1 MPFLLPFVVKML
13 PFGSPARDNATAKA
27 GEGVMARAR
36 RSFKLRLSP
45 AGLDV
50 LIDSHCHLIR
60 VTRSLI
66 AWGTTLHVAVEHLS
80 TLSTT
85 EIVDQMQLQELDC
98 LGGAEEHH
106 IATSITERVQ
116 KTSPEGR
123 QPNLGTIYLLALM
136 QIPKAGKSDLI
147 NAFDR
152 ALQSGAR
159 TPASREVDDLAG

>member
-1 MPFLLPFVVKML
+1 
-13 PFGSPARDNATAKA
+13 
-27 GEGVMARAR
+27 MARAR

-80 TLSTT
+80 TLSTG
-85 EIVDQMQLQELDC
+85 EIIEQMKLHQLDS

-106 IATSITERVQ
+106 VGASNRLWDIATSITERVQ
-116 KTSPEGR
+116 ETSPDGR
-123 QPNLGTIYLLALM
+123 QPNLGTIYLLAL
-136 QIPKAGKSDLI
+136 IRVPKADKSDLMS
-147 NAFDR
+147 AFVR

-159 TPASREVDDLAG
+159 SPASTEVNDLAG

>member
-1 MPFLLPFVVKML
+1 
-13 PFGSPARDNATAKA
+13 
-27 GEGVMARAR
+27 MARAR

-80 TLSTT
+80 TLSTS
-85 EIVDQMQLQELDC
+85 EIVDQMKEHELDC

-106 IATSITERVQ
+106 VGASNRLWDIATSITERVQ
-116 KTSPEGR
+116 ETSPDGR

-147 NAFDR
+147 SAFDR

-159 TPASREVDDLAG
+159 TPANREANDLAG

>member
-1 MPFLLPFVVKML
+1 
-13 PFGSPARDNATAKA
+13 
-27 GEGVMARAR
+27 MARAR

-66 AWGTTLHVAVEHLS
+66 AWGTTLHVAVEYLS
-80 TLSTT
+80 TLPTS
-85 EIVDQMQLQELDC
+85 EIIEQMQVHELDC

-106 IATSITERVQ
+106 VGASNRLWDIATSITERVQ
-116 KTSPEGR
+116 EISQDGR
-123 QPNLGTIYLLALM
+123 QPHLGTIYLLALI
-136 QIPKAGKSDLI
+136 QVPKAGKSDLMS
-147 NAFDR
+147 AFDR

-159 TPASREVDDLAG
+159 TPAAGEVHDLAG

>member
-1 MPFLLPFVVKML
+1 
-13 PFGSPARDNATAKA
+13 
-27 GEGVMARAR
+27 MARAR

-66 AWGTTLHVAVEHLS
+66 AWGTTLHIAVEHLS
-80 TLSTT
+80 TLSTD
-85 EIVDQMQLQELDC
+85 EIIEQLKVHQLDC

-106 IATSITERVQ
+106 VGASNRLWDIATSITERVQ
-116 KTSPEGR
+116 ETSPDGR
-123 QPNLGTIYLLALM
+123 QPNLGTIYLLALI
-136 QIPKAGKSDLI
+136 QVPKAGKSDLMS
-147 NAFDR
+147 AFDR

-159 TPASREVDDLAG
+159 SPASGGVNDLTG

>member
-1 MPFLLPFVVKML
+1 
-13 PFGSPARDNATAKA
+13 
-27 GEGVMARAR
+27 
-36 RSFKLRLSP
+36 
-45 AGLDV
+45 
-50 LIDSHCHLIR
+50 
-60 VTRSLI
+60 
-66 AWGTTLHVAVEHLS
+66 
-80 TLSTT
+80 LSTT

-106 IATSITERVQ
+106 VGASNRLWDIATSITERVQ

>member
-1 MPFLLPFVVKML
+1 
-13 PFGSPARDNATAKA
+13 
-27 GEGVMARAR
+27 MARPR

-80 TLSTT
+80 TLSTG
-85 EIVDQMQLQELDC
+85 EIIEQMKVHELDG
-98 LGGAEEHH
+98 LGGGEEHH
-106 IATSITERVQ
+106 VGASNRLWDIATSITEGVQ
-116 KTSPEGR
+116 ETSPDGR
-123 QPNLGTIYLLALM
+123 QPNLGTIYLLALR
-136 QIPKAGKSDLI
+136 QIPKAGQSDLMS
-147 NAFDR
+147 AYGR

-159 TPASREVDDLAG
+159 TPAYREVNDLAG